1 MRRAILCATALCLL
15 GISFPLAAADIEM
28 EADSTKSVQ
37 AKGKEQTTLAGN
49 ARLRMDSADIKADRI
64 DVYGKDNDFAFC
76 RGNVSMLDKGLYIQT
91 ESLDYD
97 RKKKLSRMQGP
108 TIMEDKENRVVIK
121 GSFVENDG
129 KTETTIIQ
137 IGVRILKDDMV
148 CRSEYAFYKRKEKI
162 LELSGLPVV
171 VKGSDT
177 FRAAKISID
186 LDTDEISMEGSVS
199 GSVKDKS
206 SPSPSSTPQPDSSP
220 SMAASPLA
228 DASPSS
234 DVPASPDPAPA
245 PTPIAPL
252 PALNA
257 LPVPSPRKDP

>member
-1 MRRAILCATALCLL
+1 MRRTILRAAAACLL
-15 GISFPLAAADIEM
+15 GLILPLSADDVEM
-28 EADSTKSVQ
+28 EADSTKYVQ
-37 AKGKEQTTLAGN
+37 AKGKEQATLSGN
-49 ARLRMDSADIKADRI
+49 ARLRIDSADIKADRI
-64 DVYGKDNDFAFC
+64 DVYGKNNDFAFC
-76 RGNVSMLDKGLYIQT
+76 RGGVTMLDKGLYVQT

-108 TIMEDKENRVVIK
+108 TIMEDKENRVIIK

-129 KTETTIIQ
+129 KTETTVIQ

-177 FRAAKISID
+177 FRAAKISIN

-206 SPSPSSTPQPDSSP
+206 SPSPTPSAESSP
-220 SMAASPLA
+220 TI
-228 DASPSS
+228 DGSPSADTPPS
-234 DVPASPDPAPA
+234 PDTLPAS
-245 PTPIAPL
+245 TL

-257 LPVPSPRKDP
+257 SPAPSPRQDP

>member
-1 MRRAILCATALCLL
+1 ML
-15 GISFPLAAADIEM
+15 PLAAEDIEM

-64 DVYGKDNDFAFC
+64 EVFGKNNDFAFC
-76 RGNVSMLDKGLYIQT
+76 RGNVSMLDKGLYVQT

-129 KTETTIIQ
+129 KTETTVIQ

-177 FRAAKISID
+177 FRAAKISIN

-206 SPSPSSTPQPDSSP
+206 SPSPQ
-220 SMAASPLA
+220 A
-228 DASPSS
+228 DASPQADVSPAADAS
-234 DVPASPDPAPA
+234 PGPEPSPAAPVPAWIGSPAPA
-245 PTPIAPL
+245 PGKTP
-252 PALNA
+252 
-257 LPVPSPRKDP
+257 